1 MDLNF
6 RSVNIQGSVLWEKYE
21 IHKTSQDHLAIPQQH
36 MHVINAKQK
45 ELLSFRQNVTEF
57 WS

>member
-21 IHKTSQDHLAIPQQH
+21 IRKTSQDHLAIPQQH
-36 MHVINAKQK
+36 MIVWI
-45 ELLSFRQNVTEF
+45 V
-57 WS
+57 